1 MNIDIEYDIENEEIL
16 EFVDSFPGATFFHT
30 PSWMNILA
38 SSFPGFT
45 GGWITA
51 RSRFSLTGVMPFIR
65 IDRGPF
71 FSIWSMPFGTYG
83 TPLSNEADVSL
94 ALTGKFS
101 QIAGSV
107 RCFDAA
113 AFLFETDIDRKMM
126 LSEAAVGQ
134 DECTLI
140 RLESDFQGYRS
151 NCLSKKKRQICN
163 GCEKE
168 GVEIRL
174 LGSKKDLSVFYD
186 IYCTGSPGWGGVHP
200 YPRKFFEQLFNRR
213 DEGVLFWGAFI
224 EGKMLGGHIDMYY
237 KDIAQAWQAGVSEKS
252 HSTGVASY
260 LIYRAVEEAYKR
272 GMKIFNLG
280 SSGGDSGMLFF
291 KRSMGGK
298 EHIYPVLEVQKKWWK
313 WLKRK

>member
-1 MNIDIEYDIENEEIL
+1 MNIDIEYDIEDEEIL
-16 EFVDSFPGATFFHT
+16 EFVGSFPGATFFNT
-30 PSWMNILA
+30 PSWMNILVT
-38 SSFPGFT
+38 SFPGFK

-51 RSRFSLTGVMPFIR
+51 RSRFSLAGVMPFIR

-83 TPLSNEADVSL
+83 TPLSAEDNVVP
-94 ALTGKFS
+94 ALTDKFS

-113 AFLFETDIDRKMM
+113 AFLFETEIDRERILNM
-126 LSEAAVGQ
+126 AAAGRDQ
-134 DECTLI
+134 CSII
-140 RLESDFQGYRS
+140 RLEGDFQMYRS
-151 NCLSKKKRQICN
+151 NILSKKKRQTCN

-174 LGSKKDLSVFYD
+174 LCSKEDLSIFYD
-186 IYCTGSPGWGGVHP
+186 IYYKGSPRWGGVHP
-200 YPRKFFEQLFNRR
+200 YPEKFFKQLFNRR
-213 DEGVLFWGAFI
+213 DEGILFWGAFI
-224 EGKMLGGHIDMYY
+224 EGRMLGGHVDIYY
-237 KDIAQAWQAGVSEKS
+237 KDIAQAWQAGISEES
-252 HSTGVASY
+252 HSTGIASY
-260 LIYRAVEEAYKR
+260 LVYRAVEEAYKR
-272 GMKIFNLG
+272 EMKIFNMG

-298 EHIYPVLEVQKKWWK
+298 EHTYPVLEVQKKWWK